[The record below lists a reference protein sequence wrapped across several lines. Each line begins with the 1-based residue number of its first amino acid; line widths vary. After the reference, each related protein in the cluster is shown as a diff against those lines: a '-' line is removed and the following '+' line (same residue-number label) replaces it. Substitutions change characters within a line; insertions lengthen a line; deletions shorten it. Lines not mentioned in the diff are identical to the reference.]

1 MSSRDTGGMA
11 TAALTVGARTKPV
24 TAAVGILAVATAT
37 CMGVAII
44 VLDLVKLPG
53 PSITP
58 TAGIGAVRFVL
69 RLAAMQTPTITAGIA
84 IKQTIM
90 PQIPMET
97 KTVAAISAAAL
108 SVRLRCSALS
118 VRLRCS
124 TRITSN

>member
-11 TAALTVGARTKPV
+11 TVAFTVGSWAKLSKSV
-24 TAAVGILAVATAT
+24 TAAVGRLSVLTLT
-37 CMGVAII
+37 CMGAAII
-44 VLDLVKLPG
+44 VRDLAKVPG

-58 TAGIGAVRFVL
+58 TRGIGAVRFVL

-97 KTVAAISAAAL
+97 KTVVAISAAAL
-108 SVRLRCSALS
+108 EDSVRL
-118 VRLRCS
+118 
-124 TRITSN
+124 